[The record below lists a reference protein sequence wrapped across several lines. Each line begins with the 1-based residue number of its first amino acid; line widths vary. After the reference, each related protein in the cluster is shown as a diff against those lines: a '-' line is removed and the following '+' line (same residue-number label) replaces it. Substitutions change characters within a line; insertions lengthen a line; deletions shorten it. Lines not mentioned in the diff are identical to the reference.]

1 MAVKQNL
8 SMVRGDTFSFDV
20 ALPDID
26 SASIASIYFTVK
38 KNAADKS
45 FIFQKALGDGIT
57 PRDDTT
63 YRVRVAPEDTSGVAA
78 GRYAYD
84 LQIGISND
92 IYTAIMGA
100 LQIVQD
106 VTTE

>member
-38 KNAADKS
+38 KNATDKS

-57 PRDDTT
+57 LTENTT
-63 YRVRVAPEDTSGVAA
+63 YRVRIAPEDTSGITA

-84 LQIGISND
+84 LQIGIGSD
-92 IYTAIMGA
+92 IYTVIMGT
-100 LQIVQD
+100 LKIVQD
-106 VTTE
+106 VTTD